1 MFGTLKPN
9 MFLLK
14 AKCINSSCSMFM
26 VKNVLLKGQ
35 CVGIEAGQA
44 LVTIANIL
52 SHNTTDIY
60 DLSKTNSY
68 RIDESM
74 ARQGN

>member
-1 MFGTLKPN
+1 
-9 MFLLK
+9 
-14 AKCINSSCSMFM
+14 MFM